1 MPTYEDV
8 DETFE
13 YLDLSCRSMG
23 VQGISEILDDIEDD
37 TLLKHL
43 DLSFNMTAD
52 EAEQPSK
59 MKLLFSSIARAFKKN
74 KTLTGSFRFACIL
87 LLYQSIM
94 LTLLPLS
101 CSIGPGWQS
110 YVR

>member
-74 KTLTGSFRFACIL
+74 KTLTGLFRFACIL

-94 LTLLPLS
+94 LT
-101 CSIGPGWQS
+101 
-110 YVR
+110 